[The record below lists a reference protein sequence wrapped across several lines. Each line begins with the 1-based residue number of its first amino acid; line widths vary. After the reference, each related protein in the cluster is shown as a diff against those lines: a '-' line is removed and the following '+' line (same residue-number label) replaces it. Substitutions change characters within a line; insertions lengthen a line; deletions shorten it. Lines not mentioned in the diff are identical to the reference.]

1 MKCFYFHRIVIG
13 PLLPFYSLLLL
24 LCVTRDPVEIWQFSC
39 FKRNTQIFTTKFEL
53 VLLPKQWVQEYEKCL
68 TMRFTGCDG
77 RKTKHNFNSF
87 VSCWLSLLH
96 AARQIHI
103 QREFVYMCTTNKHQ
117 WKSLFIVCFFCGK
130 IKTLASI
137 HTNSGRRHD
146 MHVYEIS
153 KHYNN
158 NAAIIIFIFSFF

>member
-1 MKCFYFHRIVIG
+1 MAHTHTKRASFPSHNQSIYH
-13 PLLPFYSLLLL
+13 PFKWSAFIFIASSSDRCCRFISLLLL

-39 FKRNTQIFTTKFEL
+39 FKRSTQIFTTKFEL

-117 WKSLFIVCFFCGK
+117 WKSLFIVFFAEK
-130 IKTLASI
+130 
-137 HTNSGRRHD
+137 
-146 MHVYEIS
+146 
-153 KHYNN
+153 
-158 NAAIIIFIFSFF
+158 